1 MCSQP
6 LIITSV
12 LDLWAKSVTMN
23 VNGVRQDRDGGDKNL
38 LLFARL
44 ARPATVSSSV
54 CVQPPVSIFQDP
66 LMKQQSE
73 IILAGALSQD
83 VPAESFL
90 AGRHATQCKDR

>member
-23 VNGVRQDRDGGDKNL
+23 VNGVRQDRDETAK
-38 LLFARL
+38 
-44 ARPATVSSSV
+44 TCCSSLVFSGT
-54 CVQPPVSIFQDP
+54 QRFRPVSVFKSPVSTFQDP